1 MIRKLLMLCTLT
13 SLATGCAGAIDQIEK
28 GTETIKEEA
37 DKLEN
42 SNLKDCKDDEGNPL
56 PKWLCKKDQES
67 DQ

>member
-1 MIRKLLMLCTLT
+1 MRSKLLILCTLAG
-13 SLATGCAGAIDQIEK
+13 LASGCAGAIDQIEK
-28 GTETIKEEA
+28 GAETIKEEA

-56 PKWLCKKDQES
+56 PKWLCKKDQAS

>member
-1 MIRKLLMLCTLT
+1 MIRKLLMLCTLAG
-13 SLATGCAGAIDQIEK
+13 LATGCAGAIDQIEK
-28 GTETIKEEA
+28 GAETIKEEA

>member
-1 MIRKLLMLCTLT
+1 MLSMLAVF
-13 SLATGCAGAIDQIEK
+13 ATGCAGAIDQIEK
-28 GTETIKEEA
+28 GAETIKEEA